1 MGITHA
7 SKRIGASAHSRDLET
22 EATATLAGI
31 GHPNAQ
37 TAATLTRSEQG
48 EDVRQAEDANDLYG
62 QPGI

>member
-7 SKRIGASAHSRDLET
+7 SKRIGTSAHSRDLET
-22 EATATLAGI
+22 EAIATLDEMR
-31 GHPNAQ
+31 HPHAP
-37 TAATLTRSEQG
+37 TAATLTSSKQG